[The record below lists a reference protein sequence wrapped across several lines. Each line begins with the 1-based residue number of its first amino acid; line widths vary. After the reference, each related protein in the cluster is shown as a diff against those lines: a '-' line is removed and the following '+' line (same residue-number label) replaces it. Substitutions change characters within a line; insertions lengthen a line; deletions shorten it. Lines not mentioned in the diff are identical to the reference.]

1 MNILVMWK
9 LIFILGCMQKK
20 KKKKSQYYPFL
31 SYLVKINGRGK
42 KNLILKNGQRT
53 WTGISPKKIEIA
65 ITH

>member
-1 MNILVMWK
+1 MHA
-9 LIFILGCMQKK
+9 KK

-53 WTGISPKKIEIA
+53 
-65 ITH
+65 